1 MKKLIGL
8 IALAVVLNFGMAA
21 MTYAADQPMAAGSQ
35 TIQGDLLKIEGEFYV
50 VKDAAGQ
57 EVRLHVDKTTR
68 LEGALKAGDRIEA
81 QATDKGHAVS
91 IRPAK

>member
-8 IALAVVLNFGMAA
+8 IALAVVLSFGMATI
-21 MTYAADQPMAAGSQ
+21 TYAADQPMAAGSK

-68 LEGALKAGDRIEA
+68 LEGNLKAGDKIQA
-81 QATDKGHAVS
+81 QATDKGHALS
-91 IRPAK
+91 IKPAM

>member
-8 IALAVVLNFGMAA
+8 IAFAVVLSFGMAA
-21 MTYAADQPMAAGSQ
+21 MTYAADQPMAAGSK

-57 EVRLHVDKTTR
+57 EVRLHVDKTTK
-68 LEGALKAGDRIEA
+68 LEGMLKAGNKIQA
-81 QATDKGHAVS
+81 QATDKGHALS
-91 IRPAK
+91 IKPAQ

>member
-8 IALAVVLNFGMAA
+8 IALAVVLSFGMAA

-68 LEGALKAGDRIEA
+68 LEGALKAGDKIEA

-91 IRPAK
+91 IKPSK

>member
-8 IALAVVLNFGMAA
+8 IALAVVLGFGMAA

>member
-1 MKKLIGL
+1 MKKFIGL
-8 IALAVVLNFGMAA
+8 IALAVVLSFGMAA

-57 EVRLHVDKTTR
+57 EVRLHVDKNTK
-68 LEGALKAGDRIEA
+68 LEGALKAGDKIEA

>member
-8 IALAVVLNFGMAA
+8 MALAVVLSFGMAA

>member
-1 MKKLIGL
+1 MKKLISL
-8 IALAVVLNFGMAA
+8 IALAVVLSFGMAA
-21 MTYAADQPMAAGSQ
+21 ITYAADQPMAVGSQ

-50 VKDAAGQ
+50 VKDAAGK

-68 LEGALKAGDRIEA
+68 LEGALKAGDKIEA

>member
-8 IALAVVLNFGMAA
+8 IALAVVLSFGMAA

-57 EVRLHVDKTTR
+57 EVRLHVDKTTK
-68 LEGALKAGDRIEA
+68 LDGALKAGDKIEA

-91 IRPAK
+91 IKPSK